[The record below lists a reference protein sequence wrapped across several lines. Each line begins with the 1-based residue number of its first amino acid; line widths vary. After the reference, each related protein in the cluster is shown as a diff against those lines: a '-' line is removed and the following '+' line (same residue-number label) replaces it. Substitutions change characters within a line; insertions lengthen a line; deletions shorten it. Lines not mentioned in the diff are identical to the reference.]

1 MQLLENLFKVGQNL
15 KKKKKNAQTICYKWA
30 SLVSL

>member
-15 KKKKKNAQTICYKWA
+15 KKKKKKMLKPFVI
-30 SLVSL
+30 SGHH